1 MRAPMG
7 RTRMRKLPNDTAGDL
22 LTDDAT
28 DNAADKADGPIRRC
42 ILSGE
47 RAERGALIR
56 LAIGPEGQV
65 APDVRARAPGRGAWI
80 GVTRPEL
87 EAAIAKGRL
96 KAALARA
103 FKTGPITVPDDLPA
117 MIEEALTR
125 ALLDRLGL
133 ESRSG
138 TLLTGSDRIAEAA
151 RRGKVWLLLHAS
163 DSSPDGNAKL
173 DQAWRVGSDAE
184 GSGQRGSVLP
194 VDRTRLSVAL
204 GRDNAV
210 HVALTDQ
217 RAAARIDQFLG
228 RLLHFKGEGAVPG
241 PGEPV

>member
-1 MRAPMG
+1 
-7 RTRMRKLPNDTAGDL
+7 MRKLPNDTAGDL

-47 RAERGALIR
+47 RAERAGLIR
-56 LAIGPEGQV
+56 LAISPDGVV

-87 EAAIAKGRL
+87 EEAIAKGRM

-103 FKTGPITVPDDLPA
+103 FKAGPITVSDELPA

-151 RRGKVWLLLHAS
+151 RRGKVWLLLHSS

-184 GSGQRGSVLP
+184 GSGQRGVVLP

>member
-1 MRAPMG
+1 
-7 RTRMRKLPNDTAGDL
+7 MRKLPNDTAGDL

-28 DNAADKADGPIRRC
+28 DISADKADGPIRRC

-56 LAIGPEGQV
+56 LAISPKGQV

-87 EAAIAKGRL
+87 EEAIAKGRM

-103 FKTGPITVPDDLPA
+103 FKIGPITVPDDLPA

-151 RRGKVWLLLHAS
+151 RRGKVWLLLHSS

-184 GSGQRGSVLP
+184 GSGQRGTVLP

>member
-1 MRAPMG
+1 
-7 RTRMRKLPNDTAGDL
+7 MRKLPNDTAGDL

-28 DNAADKADGPIRRC
+28 DISADKADGPIRRC

-56 LAIGPEGQV
+56 LAISPEGQV

-87 EAAIAKGRL
+87 EEAIAKGRM

-103 FKTGPITVPDDLPA
+103 FKIGPITVPDDLPA

-151 RRGKVWLLLHAS
+151 RRGKVWLLLHSS
-163 DSSPDGNAKL
+163 DSSPDGNAK
-173 DQAWRVGSDAE
+173 
-184 GSGQRGSVLP
+184 
-194 VDRTRLSVAL
+194 
-204 GRDNAV
+204 
-210 HVALTDQ
+210 
-217 RAAARIDQFLG
+217 
-228 RLLHFKGEGAVPG
+228 
-241 PGEPV
+241 